1 MNRCQSTGLPKVR
14 IGGSKWTFL
23 VFRVGGTVNGCSAER
38 VLARPVVLA
47 GRAKLET
54 ACGRLGVVKRPADRS
69 RAVVRRAWEA

>member
-1 MNRCQSTGLPKVR
+1 
-14 IGGSKWTFL
+14 
-23 VFRVGGTVNGCSAER
+23 
-38 VLARPVVLA
+38 VVLA